1 MWDRRWR
8 HHHDVPTDW
17 NHVKEI
23 MNQPDDQSKFFKKD
37 VPDLEPKV
45 THLDEGCAD
54 LKKQL

>member
-1 MWDRRWR
+1 M
-8 HHHDVPTDW
+8 PTSPE
-17 NHVKEI
+17 HLKEI
-23 MNQPDDQSKFFKKD
+23 MNRPDDQSKFFKKA